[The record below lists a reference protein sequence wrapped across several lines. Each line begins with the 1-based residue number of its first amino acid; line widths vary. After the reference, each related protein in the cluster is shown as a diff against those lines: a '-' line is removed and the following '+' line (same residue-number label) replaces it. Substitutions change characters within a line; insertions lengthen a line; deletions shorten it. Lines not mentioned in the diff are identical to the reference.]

1 MKMGFFMQV
10 FRELRADLF
19 RTQLS
24 LLGVAAGIFSVVAA
38 LTLVDSLQQAVHEGF
53 SAYGN
58 ELLSIDREPLEPD
71 LNEDGVFRWWE
82 YAARPP
88 VTWQDYRFL
97 KEYGAADFE
106 GLAYVSYGVR
116 TVGVDGDWRLLVR
129 QPFAAGRGFTTG
141 ELARG
146 VPVAVVGADVE
157 ASCGD
162 KLWING
168 VRHEVIG
175 VFEKA
180 GMTSV
185 CPVDIDHVQLI
196 PFRTQQEAVLRGSML
211 VSGADPEKIRTLMR
225 RARRLRPLEP
235 DDFSLNEM
243 SFLVEEMDAVF
254 ALASRM
260 GWVIGFFALLSG
272 GIGIANMLY
281 VSVEERRS
289 QIGICRALG
298 ARRRVILQEFLGEA
312 ALLSLLGAAAG
323 IGLVA
328 VLATILRRWATEL
341 PLALSLRSA
350 LAGLGI
356 ALLVG
361 LVSGAAPA
369 RRASRLSPVQA
380 IAGNKNEG

>member
-1 MKMGFFMQV
+1 
-10 FRELRADLF
+10 
-19 RTQLS
+19 
-24 LLGVAAGIFSVVAA
+24 
-38 LTLVDSLQQAVHEGF
+38 
-53 SAYGN
+53 
-58 ELLSIDREPLEPD
+58 
-71 LNEDGVFRWWE
+71 
-82 YAARPP
+82 
-88 VTWQDYRFL
+88 
-97 KEYGAADFE
+97 
-106 GLAYVSYGVR
+106 
-116 TVGVDGDWRLLVR
+116 
-129 QPFAAGRGFTTG
+129 
-141 ELARG
+141 
-146 VPVAVVGADVE
+146 
-157 ASCGD
+157 
-162 KLWING
+162 
-168 VRHEVIG
+168 
-175 VFEKA
+175 
-180 GMTSV
+180 
-185 CPVDIDHVQLI
+185 
-196 PFRTQQEAVLRGSML
+196 
-211 VSGADPEKIRTLMR
+211 
-225 RARRLRPLEP
+225 
-235 DDFSLNEM
+235 
-243 SFLVEEMDAVF
+243 MDAVF